1 MTDDRTPDPH
11 APAPRTPGAGE
22 AEAEAD
28 DRRGE
33 LIAAALADD
42 LSPAET
48 AELDALRAADPT
60 VDEELALL
68 GGLPGAIRGVGGWR
82 DTEPSAD
89 LARRIELIADGR
101 GESADGAAP
110 ESAPSP
116 AADAGHADAAADGDD
131 LARRRATRGS
141 RTRRAAL
148 LVAGAAA
155 CLAIGAAGGAFLATP
170 RADVATGP
178 AGTLGAVEDVTFAG
192 APAGVDVEG
201 DVVAHTWGTE
211 TVLSVDGL
219 PAGDAF
225 SVVVIDAAGGEHAS
239 GTMLGSA
246 VRIDCRLNA
255 DVLRQD
261 AASVEIRDA
270 AGDRVAVAE
279 LPPVT
284 A

>member
-1 MTDDRTPDPH
+1 MTDDRTPGSDPGQPDDRAH
-11 APAPRTPGAGE
+11 EPRA
-22 AEAEAD
+22 AEAD
-28 DRRGE
+28 DRRAE

-60 VDEELALL
+60 VDEEIALL
-68 GGLPGAIRGVGGWR
+68 GGLPAAIRGVGGWR
-82 DTEPSAD
+82 EAAPSEE
-89 LARRIELIADGR
+89 LTRRIGLIADGR
-101 GESADGAAP
+101 SEAGDAGSAAAP
-110 ESAPSP
+110 HRAAPASP
-116 AADAGHADAAADGDD
+116 AAPDD
-131 LARRRATRGS
+131 LAARRATRGPRPR
-141 RTRRAAL
+141 RTAL
-148 LVAGAAA
+148 LIAGAAA
-155 CLAIGAAGGAFLATP
+155 CLALGAAGGAFLATP

-192 APAGVDVEG
+192 APAGVDVDG
-201 DVVAHTWGTE
+201 VVVAHTWGTE
-211 TVLSVDGL
+211 TLLSVDGL
-219 PAGDAF
+219 PAGDSF

-255 DVLRQD
+255 DVMRRD
-261 AASVEIRDA
+261 AAAVEIRDA

>member
-1 MTDDRTPDPH
+1 MTDDRTPGSD
-11 APAPRTPGAGE
+11 AAGP
-22 AEAEAD
+22 D

-42 LSPAET
+42 LSPAEA
-48 AELDALRAADPT
+48 AELEAMRAADPT
-60 VDEELALL
+60 IDDEIALL
-68 GGLPGAIRGVGGWR
+68 GGLPSAIRGVGAWQEA
-82 DTEPSAD
+82 EPSAE
-89 LARRIELIADGR
+89 LARRIGLIADGR
-101 GESADGAAP
+101 GEAATTTASAAT
-110 ESAPSP
+110 
-116 AADAGHADAAADGDD
+116 ADAGPPEVTGDLDGHR
-131 LARRRATRGS
+131 ARRGS
-141 RTRRAAL
+141 RPRRTAL
-148 LVAGAAA
+148 LLAGAAA
-155 CLAIGAAGGAFLATP
+155 CLALGAAGGAFLATP

-178 AGTLGAVEDVTFAG
+178 AGTLGALEDVSFAG

-211 TVLSVDGL
+211 TLLSVDGL
-219 PAGDAF
+219 PVGDSF
-225 SVVVIDAAGGEHAS
+225 SVVVIDADGDEHAS

-255 DVLRQD
+255 DVMRRD

-270 AGDRVAVAE
+270 AGERVAVAE

>member
-1 MTDDRTPDPH
+1 MNDDRLHDPDVPQ
-11 APAPRTPGAGE
+11 P
-22 AEAEAD
+22 D
-28 DRRGE
+28 DRRAE
-33 LIAAALADD
+33 LIAAALAAD
-42 LSPAET
+42 LSPAEA
-48 AELDALRAADPT
+48 AELDALRASDPT
-60 VDEELALL
+60 IDEEIALL
-68 GGLPGAIRGVGGWR
+68 GGLPGAIRGVGMWQEA
-82 DTEPSAD
+82 EPSAE
-89 LARRIELIADGR
+89 LARRIALIADGD
-101 GESADGAAP
+101 GEVRVHADQEDPATAR
-110 ESAPSP
+110 P
-116 AADAGHADAAADGDD
+116 AASSTIKPTDRPADLGEHRAARAG
-131 LARRRATRGS
+131 RAG
-141 RTRRAAL
+141 RTRRTAL

-155 CLAIGAAGGAFLATP
+155 CIALGAGGGALLATP

-211 TVLSVDGL
+211 TLLRVDGL

-225 SVVVIDAAGGEHAS
+225 TVVVVDERGGEHPS

-255 DVLRQD
+255 GVLRED

-270 AGDRVAVAE
+270 AGGRIALAE
-279 LPPVT
+279 LPPVD

>member
-11 APAPRTPGAGE
+11 APAPRTPGAG
-22 AEAEAD
+22 EAEAD

-48 AELDALRAADPT
+48 AELQAMRAADPSI
-60 VDEELALL
+60 DEEIALL
-68 GGLPGAIRGVGGWR
+68 GGLPSAIRGVGAWQEA
-82 DTEPSAD
+82 EPSEE
-89 LARRIELIADGR
+89 LIRRIGAIADGH
-101 GESADGAAP
+101 GEDATTTDADQP
-110 ESAPSP
+110 V
-116 AADAGHADAAADGDD
+116 D
-131 LARRRATRGS
+131 LDVRRAHRGS
-141 RTRRAAL
+141 RTRRTAL
-148 LVAGAAA
+148 LIAGAAA
-155 CLAIGAAGGAFLATP
+155 CLALGATGGAFLATP
-170 RADVATGP
+170 RSDVATGP

-192 APAGVDVEG
+192 APAGVDVTG

-211 TVLSVDGL
+211 TLLTVDGL
-219 PAGDAF
+219 TVGDSY
-225 SVVVIDAAGGEHAS
+225 SVVVLDAAGGEHTS
-239 GTMLGSA
+239 GTMLGSN

-261 AASVEIRDA
+261 ATAVEIRDA
-270 AGDRVAVAE
+270 SGDRIAVAE

>member
-1 MTDDRTPDPH
+1 MTDDRTPGSD
-11 APAPRTPGAGE
+11 AAGP
-22 AEAEAD
+22 D

-42 LSPAET
+42 LSPAEA
-48 AELDALRAADPT
+48 AELEAMRAADPT
-60 VDEELALL
+60 IDDEIALL
-68 GGLPGAIRGVGGWR
+68 GGLPSAIRGVGAWQEA
-82 DTEPSAD
+82 EPSAE
-89 LARRIELIADGR
+89 LARRIGLIADGR
-101 GESADGAAP
+101 GEGAAT
-110 ESAPSP
+110 AP
-116 AADAGHADAAADGDD
+116 AAATADAGLPEITARPADLDGHR
-131 LARRRATRGS
+131 ARRGS
-141 RTRRAAL
+141 RPRRTAL
-148 LVAGAAA
+148 LLAGAAA
-155 CLAIGAAGGAFLATP
+155 CLALGAAGGAILATP

-178 AGTLGAVEDVTFAG
+178 AGTLGALEDVSFAG

-211 TVLSVDGL
+211 TLLSVDGL
-219 PAGDAF
+219 PVGDSF
-225 SVVVIDAAGGEHAS
+225 SVVVIDADGDEHAS

-255 DVLRQD
+255 DVMRRD

-270 AGDRVAVAE
+270 AGERVAVAE

>member
-11 APAPRTPGAGE
+11 GLEP
-22 AEAEAD
+22 D

-48 AELDALRAADPT
+48 AELAAMRAADPT
-60 VDEELALL
+60 IDEEIALL
-68 GGLPGAIRGVGGWR
+68 GGLPSAIRGVGAWQEA
-82 DTEPSAD
+82 EPSD
-89 LARRIELIADGR
+89 ELARRVGLIADGR
-101 GESADGAAP
+101 SEAEPTAATPTTTPADR
-110 ESAPSP
+110 SV
-116 AADAGHADAAADGDD
+116 D
-131 LARRRATRGS
+131 LDARRAHRGS
-141 RTRRAAL
+141 RPRRTAL
-148 LVAGAAA
+148 LIAGAAA

-178 AGTLGAVEDVTFAG
+178 AGTLGAVEGVSFAG

-201 DVVAHTWGTE
+201 EVVAHTWGTE
-211 TVLSVDGL
+211 TLLTVDGL
-219 PAGDAF
+219 TVGDSY
-225 SVVVIDAAGGEHAS
+225 SVVVVDAAGEEHPS

-279 LPPVT
+279 LPPIS

>member
-1 MTDDRTPDPH
+1 MTDDRTPEPD
-11 APAPRTPGAGE
+11 ARA
-22 AEAEAD
+22 AEPD
-28 DRRGE
+28 DRRAE

-48 AELDALRAADPT
+48 TELDALRAGDPT
-60 VDEELALL
+60 VDEEIALL
-68 GGLPGAIRGVGGWR
+68 GGLPAAIRGVGWQ
-82 DTEPSAD
+82 EAAPSEE
-89 LARRIELIADGR
+89 LARRIGLIADGR
-101 GESADGAAP
+101 GEL
-110 ESAPSP
+110 
-116 AADAGHADAAADGDD
+116 AAAAATADRTD
-131 LARRRATRGS
+131 LAAHRATR
-141 RTRRAAL
+141 RVPTRGTLPRRVAL
-148 LVAGAAA
+148 LIAGAAA
-155 CLAIGAAGGAFLATP
+155 CLALGAAGGAILAAP

-225 SVVVIDAAGGEHAS
+225 TVVVIDAGGGEHAS
-239 GTMLGSA
+239 GSMLGST

-255 DVLRQD
+255 DVMRED
-261 AASVEIRDA
+261 AAAVEIRDA

-279 LPPVT
+279 LPPVP

>member
-1 MTDDRTPDPH
+1 MTDDTRPVPADP
-11 APAPRTPGAGE
+11 
-22 AEAEAD
+22 D

-48 AELDALRAADPT
+48 AELAAMRAADPT
-60 VDEELALL
+60 IDEELALL
-68 GGLPGAIRGVGGWR
+68 GGLPGAIRGVGAWQEA
-82 DTEPSAD
+82 EPSD
-89 LARRIELIADGR
+89 ELARRIGLIADGR
-101 GESADGAAP
+101 GEVETPTAAP
-110 ESAPSP
+110 DQP
-116 AADAGHADAAADGDD
+116 AD
-131 LARRRATRGS
+131 LAEHRAHRGS
-141 RTRRAAL
+141 RSRRTAVL
-148 LVAGAAA
+148 LAGAAA

-178 AGTLGAVEDVTFAG
+178 AGTLGALEDVTFAG
-192 APAGVDVEG
+192 APAGVDVTG

-219 PAGDAF
+219 PAGDSF

-255 DVLRQD
+255 DVLRED
-261 AASVEIRDA
+261 AAAVEIRDA
-270 AGDRVAVAE
+270 AGDPVAVAE
-279 LPPVT
+279 LPPVP

>member
-11 APAPRTPGAGE
+11 APEPHGAE
-22 AEAEAD
+22 PD
-28 DRRGE
+28 DRRAE

-60 VDEELALL
+60 VDEEIALL
-68 GGLPGAIRGVGGWR
+68 GGLPGRIRDVGSWQEA
-82 DTEPSAD
+82 EPSAE
-89 LARRIELIADGR
+89 LERRIARIADGHDQDATAET
-101 GESADGAAP
+101 GTPTD
-110 ESAPSP
+110 
-116 AADAGHADAAADGDD
+116 ADAPADRPADLDAHR
-131 LARRRATRGS
+131 ARRGS
-141 RTRRAAL
+141 RTRRTAL
-148 LVAGAAA
+148 LIAGAAA
-155 CLAIGAAGGAFLATP
+155 CLALGAAGGAFLATP

-211 TVLSVDGL
+211 TVLSVGGL
-219 PAGDAF
+219 PVGDSF
-225 SVVVIDAAGGEHAS
+225 RVVVIDAAGGEHAS

-279 LPPVT
+279 LPPV
-284 A
+284 AA

>member
-11 APAPRTPGAGE
+11 A
-22 AEAEAD
+22 AEPD

-42 LSPAET
+42 LSPAES
-48 AELDALRAADPT
+48 AELARMRAADPT
-60 VDEELALL
+60 IDEEIALL
-68 GGLPGAIRGVGGWR
+68 GGLPGAIRGVGSWQR
-82 DTEPSAD
+82 AEPSAE
-89 LARRIELIADGR
+89 LARRIERIADGR
-101 GESADGAAP
+101 GEAATTADAVTPTQIGTRTDATKSADADR
-110 ESAPSP
+110 P
-116 AADAGHADAAADGDD
+116 ADLDAH
-131 LARRRATRGS
+131 RATRGTPPRRR
-141 RTRRAAL
+141 RTAL
-148 LVAGAAA
+148 LIAGAAA
-155 CLAIGAAGGAFLATP
+155 CLALGAVGGAFLATP

-178 AGTLGAVEDVTFAG
+178 AGTLGAVEDVTFQG

-219 PAGDAF
+219 PAGDSF
-225 SVVVIDAAGGEHAS
+225 SVVVVDAAGGEHPS

-279 LPPVT
+279 LPPVS

>member
-11 APAPRTPGAGE
+11 APEPRSPE
-22 AEAEAD
+22 PRDPEPD

-42 LSPAET
+42 LSPAES
-48 AELDALRAADPT
+48 AELAGVRAADPT
-60 VDEELALL
+60 IDEEIALL
-68 GGLPGAIRGVGGWR
+68 GGLPSAIRGVGGWQEA
-82 DTEPSAD
+82 EPSGE
-89 LARRIELIADGR
+89 LVRRIGAIADGR
-101 GESADGAAP
+101 GEAAT
-110 ESAPSP
+110 
-116 AADAGHADAAADGDD
+116 ADADRPVD
-131 LARRRATRGS
+131 LDERRADRGS
-141 RTRRAAL
+141 RSRRTAL
-148 LVAGAAA
+148 LIAGAAA
-155 CLAIGAAGGAFLATP
+155 CLALGAAGGAFLATP

-192 APAGVDVEG
+192 APAGVDVTG

-211 TVLSVDGL
+211 TLLTVDGL
-219 PAGDAF
+219 TVGDSY
-225 SVVVIDAAGGEHAS
+225 SVVVLDAAGGEHAS

-246 VRIDCRLNA
+246 VPIDCRLNA
-255 DVLRQD
+255 DVLRED

>member
-1 MTDDRTPDPH
+1 MTDDRTPDPDAPH
-11 APAPRTPGAGE
+11 ALEQHGREP
-22 AEAEAD
+22 D

-48 AELDALRAADPT
+48 AELDAMRAADPT
-60 VDEELALL
+60 IDEEIALL
-68 GGLPGAIRGVGGWR
+68 GGLPAALGGLGSWQEA
-82 DTEPSAD
+82 EPSD
-89 LARRIELIADGR
+89 ELARRVGLIADGR
-101 GESADGAAP
+101 GEVEPMAATT
-110 ESAPSP
+110 ATT
-116 AADAGHADAAADGDD
+116 AADGPAD
-131 LARRRATRGS
+131 LDAHRARRGS
-141 RTRRAAL
+141 GPRRTAFL
-148 LVAGAAA
+148 IAGAAA
-155 CLAIGAAGGAFLATP
+155 CIAVGVAGGAFLATP
-170 RADVATGP
+170 RADVARGP

-211 TVLSVDGL
+211 TLLTVDGL
-219 PAGDAF
+219 TAGDSY
-225 SVVVIDAAGGEHAS
+225 SVVVVDAAGGEHSS

-255 DVLRQD
+255 DVLRRD

-279 LPPVT
+279 LPPVD

>member
-1 MTDDRTPDPH
+1 MTDDRFPGPDADATDHRFPDPD
-11 APAPRTPGAGE
+11 ADAT
-22 AEAEAD
+22 D
-28 DRRGE
+28 DRRAE

-48 AELDALRAADPT
+48 AELDARRAADPT
-60 VDEELALL
+60 IDAEIALL
-68 GGLPGAIRGVGGWR
+68 GGLPSSIRGLGSWR
-82 DTEPSAD
+82 DARPSAE
-89 LARRIELIADGR
+89 LARRVERIAAGDGEQ
-101 GESADGAAP
+101 GTPVAVPGDGL
-110 ESAPSP
+110 
-116 AADAGHADAAADGDD
+116 GGDD
-131 LARRRATRGS
+131 LAAHRTARSRRRPL
-141 RTRRAAL
+141 L

-155 CLAIGAAGGAFLATP
+155 CLVVGAVGGASLSTP

-211 TVLSVDGL
+211 TVLSIDGL

-225 SVVVIDAAGGEHAS
+225 TVVVVDARGGEHAS
-239 GTMLGSA
+239 GSMLGSA

-255 DVLRQD
+255 DVLRAD

-279 LPPVT
+279 LPPVD

>member
-11 APAPRTPGAGE
+11 AP
-22 AEAEAD
+22 D

-42 LSPAET
+42 LST
-48 AELDALRAADPT
+48 AESAELQAMRAADPT
-60 VDEELALL
+60 IDEEIALL
-68 GGLPGAIRGVGGWR
+68 GGLPGAIRGVGSWQR
-82 DTEPSAD
+82 AEPSAE
-89 LARRIELIADGR
+89 LARRIERIADGR
-101 GESADGAAP
+101 GEAASAVDAAP
-110 ESAPSP
+110 PTDTAPP
-116 AADAGHADAAADGDD
+116 ADADRPADLDAH
-131 LARRRATRGS
+131 RATRGMLPRRR
-141 RTRRAAL
+141 RTAL
-148 LVAGAAA
+148 LIAGAAA
-155 CLAIGAAGGAFLATP
+155 CLALGAVGGAFLATP

-178 AGTLGAVEDVTFAG
+178 AGTLGAVEDVTFQG

-219 PAGDAF
+219 PAGDSF
-225 SVVVIDAAGGEHAS
+225 SVFVVDAAGGEHPS

-279 LPPVT
+279 LPPVS

>member
-11 APAPRTPGAGE
+11 GTETHLPAP
-22 AEAEAD
+22 D

-48 AELDALRAADPT
+48 TELDAMRAVDPT
-60 VDEELALL
+60 IDEELALL
-68 GGLPGAIRGVGGWR
+68 GGLPAALRGVGGWQEA
-82 DTEPSAD
+82 EPSD
-89 LARRIELIADGR
+89 ELARRIGRIADGR
-101 GESADGAAP
+101 GEA
-110 ESAPSP
+110 EP
-116 AADAGHADAAADGDD
+116 AADAATPATPAPATPDQPADLDAH
-131 LARRRATRGS
+131 RVRRAHRGS
-141 RTRRAAL
+141 RTRRTAL
-148 LVAGAAA
+148 LIAGAAA
-155 CLAIGAAGGAFLATP
+155 CLVVGAAGGAFLAAP

-192 APAGVDVEG
+192 APAGVEVTG

-211 TVLSVDGL
+211 TLLTVDGL
-219 PAGDAF
+219 TVGDSY
-225 SVVVIDAAGGEHAS
+225 SVVVLDAAGGEHAS

-246 VRIDCRLNA
+246 VPIDCRLNA

>member
-11 APAPRTPGAGE
+11 A
-22 AEAEAD
+22 AEPE

-48 AELDALRAADPT
+48 AELAAMRAADPT
-60 VDEELALL
+60 IDEEIALL
-68 GGLPGAIRGVGGWR
+68 GGLPGAIRGVGSWQR
-82 DTEPSAD
+82 AEPSAE
-89 LARRIELIADGR
+89 LARRIERIADGR
-101 GESADGAAP
+101 GEAAG
-110 ESAPSP
+110 
-116 AADAGHADAAADGDD
+116 AADAVTPTDTVPPADADRPADLD
-131 LARRRATRGS
+131 AHRATRGTPP
-141 RTRRAAL
+141 RRRRAAL
-148 LVAGAAA
+148 LIAGAAA
-155 CLAIGAAGGAFLATP
+155 CLALGAVGGAFLATP

-178 AGTLGAVEDVTFAG
+178 AGTLGAVEDVTFQG
-192 APAGVDVEG
+192 APVGVDVEG

-219 PAGDAF
+219 PAGDSF
-225 SVVVIDAAGGEHAS
+225 SVVVVDAAGGEHPS

-279 LPPVT
+279 LPPVS

>member
-1 MTDDRTPDPH
+1 MTDDRTPGSD
-11 APAPRTPGAGE
+11 PAPPDHRAHEPRD
-22 AEAEAD
+22 AEAD
-28 DRRGE
+28 DRRAE

-48 AELDALRAADPT
+48 AELDALRASDPT
-60 VDEELALL
+60 IDEEIALL
-68 GGLPGAIRGVGGWR
+68 GGLPAAIRGVGGWR
-82 DTEPSAD
+82 EAEPSD
-89 LARRIELIADGR
+89 ELTRRIGLIADGQ
-101 GESADGAAP
+101 GEAGKAG
-110 ESAPSP
+110 
-116 AADAGHADAAADGDD
+116 DAGSTPAPHPDAHDAADD
-131 LARRRATRGS
+131 LAARRATHGPRPR
-141 RTRRAAL
+141 RTAFL
-148 LVAGAAA
+148 IAGAAA
-155 CLAIGAAGGAFLATP
+155 CLALGAAGGAFLATP

-178 AGTLGAVEDVTFAG
+178 AGTLGALEDVTFAG

-211 TVLSVDGL
+211 TLLSVDGL
-219 PAGDAF
+219 PAGDSF
-225 SVVVIDAAGGEHAS
+225 SVVVIDGAGGEHAS

-255 DVLRQD
+255 DVMRRD
-261 AASVEIRDA
+261 AAAVEIRDA

>member
-11 APAPRTPGAGE
+11 APDPGIPEPDMPE
-22 AEAEAD
+22 AE

-60 VDEELALL
+60 IDEEIALL

-82 DTEPSAD
+82 EAEPSAE

-101 GESADGAAP
+101 GEAETTTDLPADL
-110 ESAPSP
+110 
-116 AADAGHADAAADGDD
+116 DAHR
-131 LARRRATRGS
+131 ARRGPRPR
-141 RTRRAAL
+141 RTAL
-148 LVAGAAA
+148 LIASAAA
-155 CLAIGAAGGAFLATP
+155 CLALGAAGGAFLATP

-178 AGTLGAVEDVTFAG
+178 AGTLGALEDVTFQG
-192 APAGVDVEG
+192 APAGVDVTG

-219 PAGDAF
+219 PAGDSF

-239 GTMLGSA
+239 GTMLGST

-261 AASVEIRDA
+261 ASAVEIRDA
-270 AGDRVAVAE
+270 AGDRIAVAE
-279 LPPVT
+279 LPAVT

>member
-1 MTDDRTPDPH
+1 MTDDRTPDPDAPH
-11 APAPRTPGAGE
+11 ALEQPGRE
-22 AEAEAD
+22 PD

-48 AELDALRAADPT
+48 AELDAMRAADPT
-60 VDEELALL
+60 IDEEIALL
-68 GGLPGAIRGVGGWR
+68 GGLPAALGGLGSWQEA
-82 DTEPSAD
+82 EPSD
-89 LARRIELIADGR
+89 ELARRVGLIADGR
-101 GESADGAAP
+101 GEVEPMAATT
-110 ESAPSP
+110 ATT
-116 AADAGHADAAADGDD
+116 AADGPSD
-131 LARRRATRGS
+131 LDAHRARRGS
-141 RTRRAAL
+141 GPRRTAFL
-148 LVAGAAA
+148 IAGAAA
-155 CLAIGAAGGAFLATP
+155 CIAVGVAGGAFLATP
-170 RADVATGP
+170 RADVARGP

-201 DVVAHTWGTE
+201 DVVAHTRGTE
-211 TVLSVDGL
+211 TLLTVDGL
-219 PAGDAF
+219 TVGDSY
-225 SVVVIDAAGGEHAS
+225 SVVVVDAAGGEHSS

-255 DVLRQD
+255 DVLRRD

-279 LPPVT
+279 LPPVD

>member
-1 MTDDRTPDPH
+1 MTDDRR
-11 APAPRTPGAGE
+11 PAPVEP
-22 AEAEAD
+22 D

-48 AELDALRAADPT
+48 AELQAMRAADPT
-60 VDEELALL
+60 IDEEIALL
-68 GGLPGAIRGVGGWR
+68 GGLPPAIRGVGGWQ
-82 DTEPSAD
+82 EAAPSD
-89 LARRIELIADGR
+89 ELARRIGRIADGH
-101 GESADGAAP
+101 GE
-110 ESAPSP
+110 
-116 AADAGHADAAADGDD
+116 AAADRDDRDDRDD
-131 LARRRATRGS
+131 LASRRATRV
-141 RTRRAAL
+141 RRPAL
-148 LVAGAAA
+148 LIAGAAA
-155 CLAIGAAGGAFLATP
+155 CLVIGAAGGVFLAAP
-170 RADVATGP
+170 RADLATGP

-219 PAGDAF
+219 PAGDSF
-225 SVVVIDAAGGEHAS
+225 TVVVIDAAGGVHAS

-255 DVLRQD
+255 DVLRED
-261 AASVEIRDA
+261 AAAVEIRDA

-279 LPPVT
+279 LSPVS

>member
-1 MTDDRTPDPH
+1 MTDDRR
-11 APAPRTPGAGE
+11 PAPVEP
-22 AEAEAD
+22 D

-48 AELDALRAADPT
+48 AELQAMRAADPT
-60 VDEELALL
+60 IDEEIALL
-68 GGLPGAIRGVGGWR
+68 GGLPPAIRGVGGWQ
-82 DTEPSAD
+82 EAAPSD
-89 LARRIELIADGR
+89 ELARRIGRIADGH
-101 GESADGAAP
+101 GE
-110 ESAPSP
+110 
-116 AADAGHADAAADGDD
+116 AAADRDDRDDRDD
-131 LARRRATRGS
+131 LASRRATRV
-141 RTRRAAL
+141 RRPAL
-148 LVAGAAA
+148 LIAA
-155 CLAIGAAGGAFLATP
+155 P
-170 RADVATGP
+170 RADLATGP

-219 PAGDAF
+219 PAGDSF
-225 SVVVIDAAGGEHAS
+225 TVVVIDAAGGVHAS

-255 DVLRQD
+255 DVLRED
-261 AASVEIRDA
+261 AAAVEIRDA

-279 LPPVT
+279 LPPVS

>member
-1 MTDDRTPDPH
+1 MTDDRTPGSDPSQPDDR
-11 APAPRTPGAGE
+11 AREPRA
-22 AEAEAD
+22 AEAD
-28 DRRGE
+28 DRRAE

-60 VDEELALL
+60 VDEEIALL
-68 GGLPGAIRGVGGWR
+68 GGLPAAIRGVGGWR
-82 DTEPSAD
+82 DAAPSD
-89 LARRIELIADGR
+89 ELTRRIGLIADGR
-101 GESADGAAP
+101 G
-110 ESAPSP
+110 
-116 AADAGHADAAADGDD
+116 DAGDAGSTAVPHPDAPDAPDD
-131 LARRRATRGS
+131 LAARRATRGPRPR
-141 RTRRAAL
+141 RTAVL
-148 LVAGAAA
+148 IAGAAA
-155 CLAIGAAGGAFLATP
+155 CLALGAAGGAFLATP

-178 AGTLGAVEDVTFAG
+178 AGTLGALEDVTFAG
-192 APAGVDVEG
+192 APAGVEVEG

-211 TVLSVDGL
+211 TLLSVDGL
-219 PAGDAF
+219 PAGDSF

-255 DVLRQD
+255 DVMRRD
-261 AASVEIRDA
+261 AAAVEIRDA